1 MNHPAGE
8 TSLTVQKAL
17 RVIRE
22 FSVDG
27 PVLAVSDIA
36 RRLDIPRST
45 ASRLIAALCSDG
57 YLRKTPAGTYT
68 LGLKFIDYASVAM
81 GTNAIRG
88 LARSE
93 MLDLRQTLG
102 LSTHLS
108 VFDRRHGSI
117 VHVERL
123 RAGELEQFL
132 LNPGERV
139 PLHAT
144 SSGKAHLA
152 FCDDGAIERF
162 TAQTLERFTA
172 ATFVNQHRL
181 KDELSAVRQNGYAL
195 GCDEFITGVSSVAAP
210 IFRDRAVVSAERAI
224 PATRD
229 RAPRQDREPNQR
241 TTPGSPGQALIAPTP
256 PSKID
261 RSVRAR
267 TLHVPPA
274 RTYSVV
280 ASAIMIAGLDSST
293 GTPSSA
299 NSDMMDSKR
308 A

>member
-1 MNHPAGE
+1 VKHQAGE
-8 TSLTVQKAL
+8 ISLTVQKAL

-27 PVLAVSDIA
+27 PILAVSEIA
-36 RRLDIPRST
+36 QRLNIPRST

-68 LGLKFIDYASVAM
+68 LGLKFIDYASVAV
-81 GTNAIRG
+81 GSNAIRA
-88 LARSE
+88 LARAE
-93 MLDLRQTLG
+93 MFDLRQTLG
-102 LSTHLS
+102 WSTHLS
-108 VFDRRHGSI
+108 VFDRPHGSL

-123 RAGELEQFL
+123 RAGELERFP

-172 ATFVNQHRL
+172 ATFVSQGRL
-181 KDELSAVRQNGYAL
+181 KDELEAVRQNGYAL

-210 IFRDRAVVSAERAI
+210 IFDGDRNVVAALSVTGLSYQLNDRFRRRAI
-224 PATRD
+224 ERLGGTVNRIGAQL
-229 RAPRQDREPNQR
+229 RA
-241 TTPGSPGQALIAPTP
+241 
-256 PSKID
+256 
-261 RSVRAR
+261 
-267 TLHVPPA
+267 
-274 RTYSVV
+274 
-280 ASAIMIAGLDSST
+280 ASFK
-293 GTPSSA
+293 P
-299 NSDMMDSKR
+299 
-308 A
+308 